1 VTVMRF
7 GGKVVLDA
15 TKPPTSRAQAR
26 GEFTRVTPQG
36 GGDSTLD
43 AVLAQIREFD
53 TRNHTRLV

>member
-1 VTVMRF
+1 
-7 GGKVVLDA
+7 VVLDA